1 MEPALKQC
9 FSARFAMKRNKKQFS
24 EEKRCQPPAQN
35 KEKEPENDDAVD
47 EASRESFPASDAPAW
62 TVPSKPKRR

>member
-1 MEPALKQC
+1 
-9 FSARFAMKRNKKQFS
+9 MKRSKKQSS
-24 EEKRCQPPAQN
+24 EEKRRQPPAQN
-35 KEKEPENDDAVD
+35 KKKEPENDDAVD